1 MPGYRFGYVLALLFV
16 TFVVMAVAPSGQWG
30 RVLIVALQGMTLMA
44 AFSASRVNRHLM
56 RIAFVVS
63 TLAFLGALVTAISDA
78 NPSPGVYL
86 VLSFLLVGAAPVAIG
101 RSVWRRHV
109 VDVKTVLA
117 ALCIYV
123 MIGMLFAF
131 CYGAVDAFSTE
142 PFFAQ
147 TAHATTS
154 DFLYFSFVTQTTTG
168 YGDLTAAAE
177 LGRALAVFEAL
188 FGQLY
193 LVTIVAVLVSRLAT
207 QGHVAASRDGGR
219 DPGGDT
225 DDVAG

>member
-1 MPGYRFGYVLALLFV
+1 MPADDESLEQRLPGYRFGVVLGLLFA
-16 TFVVMAVAPSGQWG
+16 TFVIMAVAPSGQWG
-30 RVLIVALQGMTLMA
+30 RVVIVGLQGLTLIA
-44 AFSASRVNRHLM
+44 AFSASRVGRHLM
-56 RIAFVVS
+56 RIGVVVA
-63 TLAFLGALVTAISDA
+63 TLAFVGALLAAITDA
-78 NPSPGVYL
+78 QADPGIFL
-86 VLSFLLVGAAPVAIG
+86 VLSFLLVGAAPVVVG
-101 RSVWRRHV
+101 RSIWRRGV
-109 VDVKTVLA
+109 VDVKTVLG

-131 CYGAVDAFSTE
+131 VYGAIAAFSTDG
-142 PFFAQ
+142 FFAQ

-168 YGDLTAAAE
+168 YGDLTAAGD

-207 QGHVAASRDGGR
+207 QGHIDRTRSG
-219 DPGGDT
+219 
-225 DDVAG
+225 

>member
-1 MPGYRFGYVLALLFV
+1 MPSAVDDGSVEARLPGYRFGIVLALLFA
-16 TFVVMAVAPSGQWG
+16 TFVLMAVAPSGEWG
-30 RVLIVALQGMTLMA
+30 RVVIVGLQGLTLIA

-56 RIAFVVS
+56 RIGIIVAA
-63 TLAFLGALVTAISDA
+63 LALAGALVAAISDSQ
-78 NPSPGVYL
+78 PDPGVFL
-86 VLSFLLVGAAPVAIG
+86 VLSFLLVGAAPVVIG
-101 RSVWRRHV
+101 RSIWRRGV
-109 VDVKTVLA
+109 VDVKTVLG

-131 CYGAVDAFSTE
+131 FYGAVAAFSSE

-147 TAHATTS
+147 AAHATTS
-154 DFLYFSFVTQTTTG
+154 DLLYFSFVTQTTTG
-168 YGDLTAAAE
+168 YGDLTAAHD

-207 QGHVAASRDGGR
+207 QSHEHARRGE
-219 DPGGDT
+219 
-225 DDVAG
+225 

>member
-1 MPGYRFGYVLALLFV
+1 MPTSSEDAALEARLPGYRYGVVLSLLFA

-30 RVLIVALQGMTLMA
+30 RVLIVALQGLTLLA
-44 AFSASRVNRHLM
+44 AFSASRVHRHLM
-56 RIAFVVS
+56 RAAAIVS
-63 TLAFLGALVTAISDA
+63 AAALIGALIAAFSDS
-78 NPSPGVYL
+78 NPNPGVYL
-86 VLSFLLVGAAPVAIG
+86 VLSILLVGAAPVAIG
-101 RSVWRRHV
+101 RSAWKRGV

-123 MIGMLFAF
+123 MIGMLFSF
-131 CYGAVDAFSTE
+131 LYGSIDAFSTE
-142 PFFAQ
+142 PFFVQ

-154 DFLYFSFVTQTTTG
+154 DLLYFSFVTLTTTG
-168 YGDLTAAAE
+168 YGDFTAAHE

-207 QGHVAASRDGGR
+207 QSHDRSKSG
-219 DPGGDT
+219 
-225 DDVAG
+225 